1 MRTTYLFKKTLFIC
15 LHKKPSGWDLKIT
28 NLIWTDIEIKLARSK
43 IMRPC
48 KIITILTASLCINAH
63 VG

>member
-1 MRTTYLFKKTLFIC
+1 M
-15 LHKKPSGWDLKIT
+15 
-28 NLIWTDIEIKLARSK
+28 EIKLARSK
-43 IMRPC
+43 IMRPF